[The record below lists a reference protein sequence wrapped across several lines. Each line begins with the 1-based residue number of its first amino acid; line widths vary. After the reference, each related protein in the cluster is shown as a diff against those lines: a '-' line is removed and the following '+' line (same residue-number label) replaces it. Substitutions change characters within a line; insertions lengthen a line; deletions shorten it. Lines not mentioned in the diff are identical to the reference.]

1 MIITQQQSEQ
11 VVPVIVKTNYGPVR
25 MTETPEKKFVL
36 NLQIL
41 PAIESISRSLPSPI
55 IVEPVSMKLKYFII
69 SLFVFIFQQVVQP
82 SVSISIETLV
92 DSEPSPIDSQRTVV
106 IQGRQQPIISPN
118 WVQPVVTRSDPSALI
133 RTVFSQVRVMFSI
146 IRLNTSCLLN
156 VQTLPAP
163 SETVLRLPSILTQP
177 SVNID
182 SVGFENYW
190 LTLSVLVYSP

>member
-36 NLQIL
+36 NLQII
-41 PAIESISRSLPSPI
+41 PAIEGISRALPSPI

-163 SETVLRLPSILTQP
+163 SETVLTLPSILTQP

-182 SVGFENYW
+182 SVGFENY
-190 LTLSVLVYSP
+190 